1 MKIKLLIP
9 KKWLLYPF
17 FPFIVFHLKFFF
29 MCDYDI
35 SRKMLTKFCVSNF
48 IFTREKLKNMIFLI
62 LKMSTLHTALLTM
75 PIKAIGKAVFK
86 FYWCTLF
93 YILSLRGRNG
103 INQTHWTVTGLQ
115 LSTLNTWPRC
125 YLINFIIHVS
135 SLFLHSTLHCSCFI
149 SFHSVHSSSHSFH
162 LP

>member
-1 MKIKLLIP
+1 MPFL

-17 FPFIVFHLKFFF
+17 LPFIVFHLKFFF

-86 FYWCTLF
+86 FCWCTLF

-103 INQTHWTVTGLQ
+103 INHAHKGNWKSSFKILLMHVILHFILEGSQRNQSNSLDGHWTAAFNIQ
-115 LSTLNTWPRC
+115 
-125 YLINFIIHVS
+125 
-135 SLFLHSTLHCSCFI
+135 
-149 SFHSVHSSSHSFH
+149 H
-162 LP
+162 LA